1 MNDTTFINNSSTH
14 TQSIKGLKLHM
25 YDPEEVLG
33 HKQYI
38 FHFKNMYNKK
48 MFDLLHKD
56 EYGTKNKQL
65 LS

>member
-1 MNDTTFINNSSTH
+1 
-14 TQSIKGLKLHM
+14 M

-38 FHFKNMYNKK
+38 FHFKNMYNQK

-56 EYGTKNKQL
+56 EYGTKDKQL